1 MAALVS
7 VLGDPQRS
15 YPVIHITGTN
25 GKTSTA
31 RMIESLLRAR
41 GLRTGLFT
49 SPHLSSIR
57 ERIVVDGQ
65 PVSAEAFVAAYD
77 ELAPYLAMVDGQQG
91 SQLSFFE
98 VLTGMAFAIF
108 ADVPVDVAVVEVGL
122 GGTWDATNI
131 ADGTVAVVTPVSLDH
146 TAYLGGTV
154 EEIAADKAGIIK
166 PGAVAVLAQ
175 QPLPAAEALLRR
187 GVTVGASVVREG
199 LEFGVLNR
207 DLAVGGQ
214 RLDLRGLRGDYTD
227 IVLPLFGAYQA
238 SNAAV
243 ALAAVEAFA
252 AGAPLPGQPAEQE
265 AGDDPDAPAGALGRD
280 LVREGFAQVTS
291 PGRLEVVRRSPV
303 VILDSAH
310 NPAGMEAAMEAV
322 TEAFTFAALIG
333 VLAVSAD
340 KDVPGILD
348 QMEPVISELVV
359 TRNSSDRSLEPD
371 KLEELAGSVFGA
383 ERVHVARRLDDA
395 LEMAV
400 GLADDASGEEGLTLT
415 GVLVTGSVVTAGDAR
430 LLLAPDRAEVDRA
443 DAHRVEQDR
452 LDREERDREER
463 EDWDVED
470 TDRGEREEREDREHQ
485 DPAGG
490 GGGGMRRLCATVLV
504 MEAIVIGLAIPV
516 AITIGHASPR
526 VAGYAGGAL
535 ALAAVLLAGVVGRP
549 GLQVALVAGSVLQV
563 LVIAAG
569 TLVPVMYALGVIF
582 AGFWALAIWMG
593 RRAESS

>member
-1 MAALVS
+1 
-7 VLGDPQRS
+7 
-15 YPVIHITGTN
+15 
-25 GKTSTA
+25 
-31 RMIESLLRAR
+31 
-41 GLRTGLFT
+41 
-49 SPHLSSIR
+49 
-57 ERIVVDGQ
+57 
-65 PVSAEAFVAAYD
+65 
-77 ELAPYLAMVDGQQG
+77 
-91 SQLSFFE
+91 
-98 VLTGMAFAIF
+98 
-108 ADVPVDVAVVEVGL
+108 
-122 GGTWDATNI
+122 
-131 ADGTVAVVTPVSLDH
+131 VVTPVSLDH

-252 AGAPLPGQPAEQE
+252 AGAPLPGQPAGHE

-371 KLEELAGSVFGA
+371 KLEELAAAVFGA

-415 GVLVTGSVVTAGDAR
+415 GVLVTGSVITAGDAR

-443 DAHRVEQDR
+443 DAHRAEQDR
-452 LDREERDREER
+452 LDREERDRVER

-485 DPAGG
+485 D
-490 GGGGMRRLCATVLV
+490 RQ
-504 MEAIVIGLAIPV
+504 E
-516 AITIGHASPR
+516 
-526 VAGYAGGAL
+526 
-535 ALAAVLLAGVVGRP
+535 
-549 GLQVALVAGSVLQV
+549 
-563 LVIAAG
+563 AAG
-569 TLVPVMYALGVIF
+569 
-582 AGFWALAIWMG
+582 
-593 RRAESS
+593 E

>member
-1 MAALVS
+1 MSISGELREAEGEILARRPEHAIEPTLERMAALVS

-57 ERIVVDGQ
+57 ERIVIDGQ
-65 PVSAEAFVAAYD
+65 LVSAEAFVTAYE
-77 ELAPYLAMVDGQQG
+77 ELAPYLALVDGRQA

-108 ADVPVDVAVVEVGL
+108 ADVPVDVAIVEVGL

-131 ADGTVAVVTPVSLDH
+131 ADGAVAVVTPVSLDH

-175 QPLPAAEALLRR
+175 QSLPAAEALLRR
-187 GVTVGASVVREG
+187 VVTVGASVVREG

-214 RLDLRGLRGDYTD
+214 RLDLRGLRADYTD
-227 IVLPLFGAYQA
+227 IALPLFGAYQA

-252 AGAPLPGQPAEQE
+252 TGTPLPGQASDAEAPDNRSADE
-265 AGDDPDAPAGALGRD
+265 AAAAAGEAEGDDSPNIDPDRVTASLDADESSGGALGQD
-280 LVREGFAQVTS
+280 LVRAAFAQVTS

-303 VILDSAH
+303 VVLDAAH

-322 TEAFTFAALIG
+322 TEAFTFAALVG

-348 QMEPVISELVV
+348 QLEPVISELVV
-359 TRNSSDRSLEPD
+359 TRNSSDRSMDPG
-371 KLEELAGSVFGA
+371 KLAEVAASVFGP
-383 ERVHVARRLDDA
+383 ERVHLARRLDDA

-400 GLADDASGEEGLTLT
+400 GLADDASGDEGLTRT
-415 GVLVTGSVVTAGDAR
+415 GVLVTGSVITAGDAR
-430 LLLAPDRAEVDRA
+430 ALLAPDRLDPDHRDAEYAEPDDGEA
-443 DAHRVEQDR
+443 DDAEADYAEA
-452 LDREERDREER
+452 DY
-463 EDWDVED
+463 
-470 TDRGEREEREDREHQ
+470 GEADY
-485 DPAGG
+485 G
-490 GGGGMRRLCATVLV
+490 
-504 MEAIVIGLAIPV
+504 EADDAEADYGE
-516 AITIGHASPR
+516 
-526 VAGYAGGAL
+526 
-535 ALAAVLLAGVVGRP
+535 AAEP
-549 GLQVALVAGSVLQV
+549 
-563 LVIAAG
+563 
-569 TLVPVMYALGVIF
+569 
-582 AGFWALAIWMG
+582 
-593 RRAESS
+593 E